1 MAIRRFSTASVN
13 TGVKSNKMWDQD
25 TAQGAMV
32 PIVSYTFTTD
42 GNNPNFTNIPQG
54 YQDLRIVVNSRGAD
68 TAGTSV
74 LFSIYINGFGASFAS
89 RTTIQGQGTTV
100 TSYRHT
106 TSTPTYGMQFY
117 EAGGT
122 APNGI
127 FSMATV
133 DVLDYASTTK
143 HKTFLSKVYSNTSSA
158 GILELTATTY
168 ASTAAVTSFQLSG
181 TGNFKA
187 GSTFTIY
194 GIKAGA

>member
-32 PIVSYTFTTD
+32 PIVSYTFTAD
-42 GNNPNFTNIPQG
+42 GNNPNFTNIPQD
-54 YQDLRIVVNSRGAD
+54 YQDIRIVVNSRGAD

-74 LFSIYINGFGASFAS
+74 LFSIYVNGFGSAFAS

-100 TSYRHT
+100 TSYRHS

-122 APNGI
+122 APNGV
-127 FSMATV
+127 FSMATA
-133 DVLDYASTTK
+133 DILDYTNTNKFKTYLTK
-143 HKTFLSKVYSNTSSA
+143 IHSNTSTA
-158 GILELTATTY
+158 GIMELTATTY
-168 ASTAAVTSFQLSG
+168 ASTAAVTSFQVSG

-187 GSTFTIY
+187 GSTVTIY